1 MSEKSQKG
9 SETEQTCNRKEK
21 KMVQRLENSERIY
34 VELPKFTGR
43 NVKINELAKATGKDP
58 NYIRVGLQQ
67 GFLKF
72 GIAVKMEGSSEYNYY
87 CPDKKVWE
95 ETGYFHDPNES
106 LAAME

>member
-1 MSEKSQKG
+1 
-9 SETEQTCNRKEK
+9 
-21 KMVQRLENSERIY
+21 MVQRLENSERIY

>member
-9 SETEQTCNRKEK
+9 SETERTCNRKEK

-43 NVKINELAKATGKDP
+43 NVKINELARATGKDP

>member
-1 MSEKSQKG
+1 
-9 SETEQTCNRKEK
+9 
-21 KMVQRLENSERIY
+21 MVQRLENSERIY

-87 CPDKKVWE
+87 CPDKKVWD
-95 ETGYFHDPNES
+95 ETGYFHDPNEN